1 MILTVFLLYKRPP
14 IVSAGSMGAWVRRDQ
29 SHAKDS
35 ARVHREALKNILHFL
50 SGQPVRLRASDRVDK
65 AAIARS
71 DLLIS
76 VGGDGTFLELARAAG
91 VSGMDATRRLGAPAG
106 SQWMLG
112 VNSDPARSVGSFC
125 PVSAASFA
133 RFFEQARIG
142 RRKILPLYRMAVV
155 LNGRRIPIPVLNDLL
170 ITDQRPAAMSRYRLE
185 IGRYGEEQRSSG
197 LWIATA
203 AGSTGAVRSAGGRIL
218 PRGSRQIQ
226 YRPRELYRHGPVALP
241 QLTGTVLAAGKT
253 IRVGSLM
260 RNGLLCFDGDH
271 LQFPFRY
278 GDRIEVVGGQSPLK
292 CLV

>member
-1 MILTVFLLYKRPP
+1 MIRTVFLLYKRPP
-14 IVSAGSMGAWVRRDQ
+14 VSSAGSLSTRPAWVRHDQ
-29 SHAKDS
+29 AHARES

-50 SGQPVRLRASDRVDK
+50 SGQPVCVRSSDRVDK

-76 VGGDGTFLELARAAG
+76 VGGDGTFLELARAAN
-91 VSGMDATRRLGAPAG
+91 

-112 VNSDPARSVGSFC
+112 VNSDPSRSVGSFC
-125 PVSAASFA
+125 SVSAASFA

-142 RRKILPLYRMAVV
+142 RRKVLPLYRIAVV
-155 LNGRRIPIPVLNDLL
+155 LNGRRIPTPVLNDLL
-170 ITDQRPAAMSRYRLE
+170 ITDQRPAAMSLYRLD
-185 IGRYGEEQRSSG
+185 IGRHGEEQRSSG

-203 AGSTGAVRSAGGRIL
+203 AGSTGAIRSAGGRIL

-226 YRPRELYRHGPVALP
+226 YRPRELYCQGQAASAH
-241 QLTGTVLAAGKT
+241 QLTGKVLASGKT

-278 GDRIEVVGGQSPLK
+278 GDRIEVMGGQSPLK
-292 CLV
+292 CLI